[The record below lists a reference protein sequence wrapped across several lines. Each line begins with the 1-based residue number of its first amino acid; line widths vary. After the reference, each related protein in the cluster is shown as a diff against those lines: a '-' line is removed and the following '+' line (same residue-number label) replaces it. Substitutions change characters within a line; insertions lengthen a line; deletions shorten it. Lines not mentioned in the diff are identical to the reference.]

1 MDGVAEEV
9 IKILQNKIQCHC
21 EGMEKNMDLPLTGAP
36 FYLSEIDMVYL
47 LFEIEKK
54 YRIQIEEQYLIDY
67 KFSTM
72 NQIVEIIKVYL

>member
-47 LFEIEKK
+47 LFEIEK
-54 YRIQIEEQYLIDY
+54 IQN
-67 KFSTM
+67 S
-72 NQIVEIIKVYL
+72 N